1 MTDAADMPEQEAQGE
16 TKPGPA
22 NPHPEGVEA
31 PTPPGSA
38 LRQDAT
44 GPGAGSGSHDGGHDG
59 EHDDSA
65 SANPA
70 ANRSAEEAGGGTL
83 DLEDEPGPEGHQ
95 PPGTGAGDD
104 GRDVQE
110 ENAETSLDQ
119 PSQ

>member
-1 MTDAADMPEQEAQGE
+1 MSDAADAPEQEAQGE

-22 NPHPEGVEA
+22 NPHAEGAEA

-44 GPGAGSGSHDGGHDG
+44 GPGDGTEGGSSDG
-59 EHDDSA
+59 HDDSA

-70 ANRSAEEAGGGTL
+70 ANRSAEQAGGGTL

-95 PPGTGAGDD
+95 PPGTRSGDD
-104 GRDVQE
+104 GQDVQE